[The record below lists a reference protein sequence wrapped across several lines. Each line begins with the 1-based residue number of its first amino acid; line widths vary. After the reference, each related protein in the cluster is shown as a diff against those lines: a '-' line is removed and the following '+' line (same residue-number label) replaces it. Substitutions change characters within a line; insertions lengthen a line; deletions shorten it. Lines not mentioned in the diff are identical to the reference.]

1 MVVKHQYIS
10 ADKFMDLMHLPE
22 YADRAVELVE
32 GVIIDMP
39 PPNPVH
45 AAILANLTH
54 LITAFAKESDIGQLF
69 AGDAPFILE
78 RSPRGR
84 DTLRGLDI
92 AFIARERVPTPIPS
106 QPFEIAPDLAIE
118 IISPG
123 NKPRDT
129 QLKIR
134 QLLDAG
140 TKLIWIVYPDL
151 RSVNVHTSDGAA
163 TLTESDI
170 LNGGDVLPGFEI
182 QVADIFPA

>member
-1 MVVKHQYIS
+1 M
-10 ADKFMDLMHLPE
+10 
-22 YADRAVELVE
+22 
-32 GVIIDMP
+32 
-39 PPNPVH
+39 
-45 AAILANLTH
+45 
-54 LITAFAKESDIGQLF
+54 ESDIGQLF

-123 NKPRDT
+123 NKPQDT

-140 TKLIWIVYPDL
+140 TKSVIWIVYPDL
-151 RSVNVHTSDGAA
+151 RSVNDPHQLDGAA
-163 TLTESDI
+163 TLAENDI
-170 LNGGDVLPGFEI
+170 LSGGDVLPGFEI
-182 QVADIFPA
+182 RVADIFPA